1 MRLVAMMVAAMAF
14 MVAGF
19 AVCAA
24 DDVTTISSQSP
35 AALLAQAQA
44 EADAGHN
51 LAAKD
56 ILVAAVAA
64 YPFDMALVKLLGD
77 VDYRTGD
84 FGGAVAAYQKVLA
97 SDPNDKDVHNRLG
110 GVYAAQDKY
119 DMAVTEFR
127 RSLPLSEGFTNL
139 IQLYLD
145 EDRLSDLEAEETNE
159 VMLAPFDPTA
169 HFDLGLV
176 YYYEKKYDAAMAQF
190 QTALSENPHS
200 NDAHNGVG
208 MVDGE
213 LGRHTEAINEYK
225 AVIAQD
231 PNYANA
237 WINWG
242 VELITL
248 SDYRGAIE
256 KLNHALELKPNYA
269 VGYDNLGVAYDYLG
283 DFTQAVE
290 LYERSI
296 QLDPREREAYE
307 NLGSLY
313 FNHDLLNLAEAAF
326 IKGLSVSPH
335 MAELHFNLGVVY
347 EQQRKYDLAAE
358 QYKEALNSA
367 PDNVEMRQQLAGV
380 QAKLVHQ

>member
-24 DDVTTISSQSP
+24 DEGTVISSESP
-35 AALLAQAQA
+35 GALLAQAQA

-51 LAAKD
+51 SAAKD
-56 ILVAAVAA
+56 ILVTAVAA
-64 YPFDMALVKLLGD
+64 YPYDIALVKLLGD

-84 FGGAVAAYQKVLA
+84 YNGAVAAYEKVLA
-97 SDPNDKDVHNRLG
+97 VNPNDKDVHNRLG

-119 DMAVTEFR
+119 QMAIDEFR
-127 RSLPLSEGFTNL
+127 KSLPLSEGFANL

-145 EDRLSDLEAEETNE
+145 EDRLGDLEAEETNE
-159 VMLAPFDPTA
+159 LMLAPFDPKA

-176 YYYEKKYDAAMAQF
+176 YYYEKKYDQSMAQF
-190 QTALSENPHS
+190 ESALSEDSHS
-200 NDAHNGVG
+200 SDARNGIG

-213 LGRHTEAINEYK
+213 LGRHAEAINEYK
-225 AVIAQD
+225 TVIAQD
-231 PNYANA
+231 PTYANA

-248 SDYRGAIE
+248 SDYKGAIE

-269 VGYDNLGVAYDYLG
+269 VGYGNLGVAYDYLG

-290 LYERSI
+290 LYERSL

-347 EQQRKYDLAAE
+347 EQQQKYDLAAE
-358 QYKEALNSA
+358 QYKEALSSA
-367 PDNVEMRQQLAGV
+367 PNNVEMRQQLAEV